1 MPSFPYT
8 KVSFEIQVSVLIQLY
23 GIKTCFVGF
32 GLYCKAYFDFPV
44 LILCKA
50 SQIVAAI
57 VIKHIPILHGII
69 IINGERA
76 GGNSGDTAKP
86 EEASFLP
93 FTIVNIDKSCSEC
106 GIISI
111 IVGDG
116 NHIDQMAVS
125 N

>member
-1 MPSFPYT
+1 M
-8 KVSFEIQVSVLIQLY
+8 SVLIQLY
-23 GIKTCFVGF
+23 GIQTCFVGF

-93 FTIVNIDKSCSEC
+93 FTIVNIDKSSSKC
-106 GIISI
+106 GIISM

>member
-1 MPSFPYT
+1 MDGRPRARVVVQRSAFIFRYAPSFPYT
-8 KVSFEIQVSVLIQLY
+8 TVSFEIQV
-23 GIKTCFVGF
+23 F
-32 GLYCKAYFDFPV
+32 V

-50 SQIVAAI
+50 GQIAI
-57 VIKHIPILHGII
+57 AIFIKHISILHGII

-93 FTIVNIDKSCSEC
+93 FTIVNIDKSSSEC
-106 GIISI
+106 GIISM

>member
-23 GIKTCFVGF
+23 GIQTCFVGF

-50 SQIVAAI
+50 SQIAI
-57 VIKHIPILHGII
+57 FIKHISILHGII

-93 FTIVNIDKSCSEC
+93 FTIVNIDKSSSEC
-106 GIISI
+106 GIISM

>member
-23 GIKTCFVGF
+23 GIQTCFVGF

-50 SQIVAAI
+50 GQIAI
-57 VIKHIPILHGII
+57 AIFIKHISILHGII

-93 FTIVNIDKSCSEC
+93 FTIVNIDKSSSKC
-106 GIISI
+106 GIISM

>member
-23 GIKTCFVGF
+23 GIQTCFVGF

-86 EEASFLP
+86 EEASF
-93 FTIVNIDKSCSEC
+93 TIVNIDKSSSEC
-106 GIISI
+106 GIISM

>member
-23 GIKTCFVGF
+23 GIQTCFVGF
-32 GLYCKAYFDFPV
+32 ELDCRAYFNFPV
-44 LILCKA
+44 LILCIA
-50 SQIVAAI
+50 CQIAI
-57 VIKHIPILHGII
+57 AIFIKHISILHGII

-93 FTIVNIDKSCSEC
+93 FTIVNIDKSSYEC
-106 GIISI
+106 GIISM

>member
-1 MPSFPYT
+1 M
-8 KVSFEIQVSVLIQLY
+8 SVLIQLY
-23 GIKTCFVGF
+23 GIQTCFVGF

-50 SQIVAAI
+50 SQIAI
-57 VIKHIPILHGII
+57 AIFIKHISILHGII

-93 FTIVNIDKSCSEC
+93 FTIVNIDKSSSEC
-106 GIISI
+106 GIISM